1 MRESPPP
8 RPDLPEPPP
17 PLHVE
22 GSPRPSGGSL
32 SPTPWGA
39 VEAVPV
45 FIIAMLIIW
54 GGLVLAVL
62 NLRRSPDVPR
72 EDELRRDL

>member
-1 MRESPPP
+1 MS
-8 RPDLPEPPP
+8 
-17 PLHVE
+17 
-22 GSPRPSGGSL
+22 
-32 SPTPWGA
+32 TA
-39 VEAVPV
+39 A
-45 FIIAMLIIW
+45 IIMMLVAMLIIW

>member
-1 MRESPPP
+1 MSTAAIVMM
-8 RPDLPEPPP
+8 L
-17 PLHVE
+17 V
-22 GSPRPSGGSL
+22 
-32 SPTPWGA
+32 
-39 VEAVPV
+39 
-45 FIIAMLIIW
+45 AMLIIW